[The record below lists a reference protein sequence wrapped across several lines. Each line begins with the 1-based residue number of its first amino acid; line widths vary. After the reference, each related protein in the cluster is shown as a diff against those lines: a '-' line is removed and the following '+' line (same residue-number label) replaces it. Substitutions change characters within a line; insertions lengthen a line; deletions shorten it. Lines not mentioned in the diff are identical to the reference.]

1 MNQSKERL
9 FMFGIIAAM
18 TIWGLSWSSAKVLT
32 RYSSAA
38 NIAFMRYIVVLLTLT
53 PIMFATGTKFT
64 IYKNGIKSLLGASLI
79 MAVYSLLFFYGLKFG
94 NSGASGVIITTI
106 NPIFAYL
113 IGLVISRRNPN
124 RLEWLGLLL
133 GLIAGITL
141 LNLWNGIEL
150 LYLPQNYIFLLAA
163 FSWALM
169 SKFSAH
175 ASRHGHPLTVS
186 YWINVVTTV
195 VLIPTLDFSGFHET
209 LTVKADGL
217 FWLNIIYFGAINTAL
232 ATSFYIIAGA
242 KIGPEKISG
251 FTFLVPISGVFFA
264 WLLLDETAEWFTI
277 IGGVLG
283 VVAVLIMNK
292 KIQPKLT

>member
-1 MNQSKERL
+1 MKQSKERL

-53 PIMFATGTKFT
+53 PIMFITRTKFT
-64 IYKNGIKSLLGASLI
+64 LQKNGIKPLLGASLI
-79 MAVYSLLFFYGLKFG
+79 MAVYSLLFFYGLQFG

-124 RLEWLGLLL
+124 RYEWTGLLL
-133 GLIAGITL
+133 GLVAGITL
-141 LNLWNGIEL
+141 LNLWNGIQL
-150 LYLPQNYIFLLAA
+150 LYLPQNYIFLFAA

-169 SKFSAH
+169 SKFSAT
-175 ASRHGHPLTVS
+175 ASQYGHPLTIS

-195 VLIPTLDFSGFHET
+195 VLIPTLDFQGFYDT
-209 LTVKADGL
+209 LAFKADGL

-232 ATSFYIIAGA
+232 ATSFYIIAGS
-242 KIGPEKISG
+242 KLGPEKISG

-264 WLLLDETAEWFTI
+264 WLLLDETAEWFTV
-277 IGGVLG
+277 IGGILG
-283 VVAVLIMNK
+283 VMAVVIMNK
-292 KIQPKLT
+292 KLKPKLS